1 MCACDIHHLKS
12 KLWPLK
18 LYQSHL
24 KDVINENKTNSILPV
39 AFVKKSAKISNTH
52 NQMKKKKNIVMGICI
67 FAILSMEYIK
77 FTHIAKMLVDMIFFF
92 LLVERVGS
100 SEIIITN
107 KNLL

>member
-52 NQMKKKKNIVMGICI
+52 NQMKKKKHSHGNMYICYFVNGVYKI
-67 FAILSMEYIK
+67 HS
-77 FTHIAKMLVDMIFFF
+77 HC
-92 LLVERVGS
+92 
-100 SEIIITN
+100 
-107 KNLL
+107 